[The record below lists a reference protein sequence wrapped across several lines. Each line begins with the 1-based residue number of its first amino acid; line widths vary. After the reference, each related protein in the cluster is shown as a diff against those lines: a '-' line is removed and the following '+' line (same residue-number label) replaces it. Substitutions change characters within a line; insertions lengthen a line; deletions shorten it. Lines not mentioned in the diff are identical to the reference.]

1 MMQPPIWYAD
11 IIGQDDTIA
20 RLMAFSNFYRKN
32 GSTAEHILIVAEEGM
47 GKATIAGV
55 LANEL
60 GAACQEVNA
69 SQLEGIG
76 DLTAILTNLRERQV
90 LLSIA

>member
-1 MMQPPIWYAD
+1 
-11 IIGQDDTIA
+11 
-20 RLMAFSNFYRKN
+20 
-32 GSTAEHILIVAEEGM
+32 M